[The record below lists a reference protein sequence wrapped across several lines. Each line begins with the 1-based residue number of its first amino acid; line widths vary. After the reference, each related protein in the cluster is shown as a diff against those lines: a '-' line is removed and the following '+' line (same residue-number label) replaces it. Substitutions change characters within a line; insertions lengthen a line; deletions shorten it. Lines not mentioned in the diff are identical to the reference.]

1 MHKENNRLY
10 NRMGTIK
17 TRSILIDVARRLFAA
32 KGVENTT
39 MNDIAVAAQ
48 KGRRTLYTYFKS
60 KDEVYSAVIETELFQ
75 LAHKLQEELQ
85 KSQNPAEK
93 LINYIYVRMD
103 YIQEVVQR
111 NGNLNASFFSNIHL
125 VEKVRHK
132 LDLQER
138 KMLEKILIEGN
149 ARNMFNV
156 KNTKFA
162 AAILQCSLKGW
173 EVPFIRGELNQLS
186 SPENKKAFSDFLLCG
201 LTEINLMAE

>member
-1 MHKENNRLY
+1 
-10 NRMGTIK
+10 MGTIK
-17 TRSILIDVARRLFAA
+17 TRNILIDVARRLFAT
-32 KGVENTT
+32 KGVENIT

-75 LAHKLQEELQ
+75 LAHKLQEEMQ
-85 KSQNPAEK
+85 KSTNPAEN

-103 YIQEVVQR
+103 LFQEAVRR

-149 ARNMFNV
+149 ARNIFNV
-156 KNTKFA
+156 KNPKFA
-162 AAILQCSLKGW
+162 AAMLQCSLKGW
-173 EVPFIRGELNQLS
+173 EVPFMRGELNQFSL
-186 SPENKKAFSDFLLCG
+186 PENKKAFSDFLLCG

>member
-1 MHKENNRLY
+1 
-10 NRMGTIK
+10 MGTIK
-17 TRSILIDVARRLFAA
+17 TRNILIDVARQLFAV

-39 MNDIAVAAQ
+39 MNDIAVAAK

-75 LAHKLQEELQ
+75 LAHKLQEEMR
-85 KSQNPAEK
+85 KSQNPAEN
-93 LINYIYVRMD
+93 LMNYIYVRMNLF
-103 YIQEVVQR
+103 QEAVRR

-125 VEKVRHK
+125 VERVRHK

-138 KMLEKILIEGN
+138 KMLEMILIEGN

-162 AAILQCSLKGW
+162 ASMFQCALKGM
-173 EVPFIRGELNQLS
+173 EVPFMRGELSAFTQ
-186 SPENKKAFSDFLLCG
+186 PDCKKAFSDFVLSG
-201 LTEINLMAE
+201 LTELNFMTE